1 MRIQMKL
8 TKTRQENNNIKQII
22 DIIISRNTVQRK
34 KIEQAI
40 MLEDES
46 SLLEVIKLNK
56 RIHQDLQKLQKKI
69 KK

>member
-1 MRIQMKL
+1 MKL

-40 MLEDES
+40 MLQDEP
-46 SLLEVIKLNK
+46 SLIEAINLNK

>member
-1 MRIQMKL
+1 MKL

-40 MLEDES
+40 MLQDKP
-46 SLLEVIKLNK
+46 SLIEAIKLNK
-56 RIHQDLQKLQKKI
+56 RIHQDLQKLQNKVKK
-69 KK
+69 